1 MVDTNDEGESR
12 AEAGTQFLAEQF
24 QAHRAHLRAVAYR
37 ILGSPDEADDA
48 VQEVWLRLSRSDTGA
63 VENLAGWLTTVVTR
77 VSLNMLQ
84 ARATRREAPFDAS
97 LSEDRQAAIAA
108 GPEDA
113 VVMADSVG
121 LALLV
126 VLEMLTPAERLAF
139 VLHDLFAMP
148 FEEIAPIVGKS
159 PVATRQLA
167 SRARRRV
174 QGADPIVGRDVARQ
188 RQVVAAFLA
197 ASREGD
203 FSALLALL
211 DPEVVLRADAA
222 TVAQGAATEV
232 HGAQDVAETFAGRAQ
247 AARLAVVDG
256 RPGAVWSVGGTP
268 RVVFDFTVREGVVT
282 AIDLIADPETIAS
295 LDITLLK
302 G

>member
-1 MVDTNDEGESR
+1 MVDRKDEGESR

-24 QAHRAHLRAVAYR
+24 QAHRAHVRAVAYR

-63 VENLAGWLTTVVTR
+63 VANLGGWLTTVVAR

-84 ARATRREAPFDAS
+84 VRANRREALFDAS
-97 LSEDRQAAIAA
+97 LSENRHAAIAA
-108 GPEDA
+108 SPEDA
-113 VVMADSVG
+113 VLMTDSVG

-167 SRARRRV
+167 SRARRRDR
-174 QGADPIVGRDVARQ
+174 GAWRPGRRRDVRGTGPG
-188 RQVVAAFLA
+188 R
-197 ASREGD
+197 ASGRGRR
-203 FSALLALL
+203 SPGCGL
-211 DPEVVLRADAA
+211 VRGGHA
-222 TVAQGAATEV
+222 TRGVRL
-232 HGAQDVAETFAGRAQ
+232 HGARGRGH
-247 AARLAVVDG
+247 RHRPHR
-256 RPGAVWSVGGTP
+256 RPGDHRKP
-268 RVVFDFTVREGVVT
+268 
-282 AIDLIADPETIAS
+282 
-295 LDITLLK
+295 
-302 G
+302 

>member
-1 MVDTNDEGESR
+1 MVDRKDEGESR

-24 QAHRAHLRAVAYR
+24 QAQRAHLRAVAYR

-63 VENLAGWLTTVVTR
+63 VENPGGWLTTVVAR

-84 ARATRREAPFDAS
+84 VRANRREAPFDAS
-97 LSEDRQAAIAA
+97 RSEDRHTAIAA
-108 GPEDA
+108 SPEDA
-113 VVMADSVG
+113 VLMADSVG

-126 VLEMLTPAERLAF
+126 VLEMLTPPERLAF

-174 QGADPIVGRDVARQ
+174 QGADPGVGRDVARQ
-188 RQVVAAFLA
+188 RRVVAAFLA

-211 DPEVVLRADAA
+211 DPEAVLRADVA
-222 TVAQGAATEV
+222 TVAQGAAAEV

-247 AARLAVVDG
+247 AARLALVDG
-256 RPGAVWSVGGTP
+256 RPGAVWSVKGTP
-268 RVVFDFTVREGVVT
+268 HVVFDFTVREGVVI

-295 LDITLLK
+295 LDITFLK